1 MPFEKRRHP
10 RVRIAWPVTLIG
22 LDGLAGGVT
31 YNLSLAGTLVYCFE
45 MPDTD
50 ENVSL
55 VLKPVE
61 SQTILATAEMVWSNA
76 LISTNNKMH
85 AMGLCFTHVPDRGYQ
100 ILSEMISN
108 HLKLEYMKQFFT
120 KRLNFWRLSI
130 FNKMKL
136 HKLKCRLCKID
147 LLLGPAEE
155 ICPVCENPLPKTMN
169 FDRNDILGQV
179 ISPRVL
185 PR

>member
-1 MPFEKRRHP
+1 MPFEKRRYP
-10 RVRIAWPVTLIG
+10 RAQIAWPVTLIG

-61 SQTILATAEMVWSNA
+61 SQNILATAEMVWSNA
-76 LISTNNKMH
+76 LISNNNKMH
-85 AMGLCFTHVPDRGYQ
+85 AIGLCFTQVPDRGRQ
-100 ILSEMISN
+100 ILSEIISN

-120 KRLNFWRLSI
+120 RRLNFWRLSI

-136 HKLKCRLCKID
+136 HELKCRLCKTA
-147 LLLGPAEE
+147 LLLGPSEE
-155 ICPVCENPLPKTMN
+155 MRPVCENPLLNSMK
-169 FDRNDILGQV
+169 F
-179 ISPRVL
+179 
-185 PR
+185 

>member
-1 MPFEKRRHP
+1 MPFEKRQHP
-10 RVRIAWPVTLIG
+10 RAQIVWPVTLIG

-45 MPDTD
+45 TPDAD

-76 LISTNNKMH
+76 LISNNNKMH
-85 AMGLCFTHVPDRGYQ
+85 AMGLCFTHFPDHGRQ
-100 ILSEMISN
+100 ILSAMISN

-120 KRLNFWRLSI
+120 KRLNFWQLSI

-136 HKLKCRLCKID
+136 HKLKCRLCKSA
-147 LLLGPAEE
+147 LLLGPSEE
-155 ICPVCENPLPKTMN
+155 MCPVCENPLLNSVK
-169 FDRNDILGQV
+169 F
-179 ISPRVL
+179 
-185 PR
+185 

>member
-1 MPFEKRRHP
+1 MNGANIMPFEKRQHP
-10 RVRIAWPVTLIG
+10 RAQIVWPVTLIG

-45 MPDTD
+45 TPDTD

-61 SQTILATAEMVWSNA
+61 SQNILATAEMVWSNA
-76 LISTNNKMH
+76 LISNNNKVH
-85 AMGLCFTHVPDRGYQ
+85 AMGLCFTHIPDRGRQ

-120 KRLNFWRLSI
+120 KRLSCWPLSI

-136 HKLKCRLCKID
+136 HKLKCRLCKSA
-147 LLLGPAEE
+147 LLLGPSEE
-155 ICPVCENPLPKTMN
+155 MCPVCENPLLNSMK
-169 FDRNDILGQV
+169 F
-179 ISPRVL
+179 
-185 PR
+185 

>member
-1 MPFEKRRHP
+1 
-10 RVRIAWPVTLIG
+10 
-22 LDGLAGGVT
+22 
-31 YNLSLAGTLVYCFE
+31 

-76 LISTNNKMH
+76 LISNNNKMH
-85 AMGLCFTHVPDRGYQ
+85 AMGLCFTDIPHRGRQ

-136 HKLKCRLCKID
+136 HKLKCRLCKTA
-147 LLLGPAEE
+147 LLLGPSEE
-155 ICPVCENPLPKTMN
+155 MCPICENPLLN
-169 FDRNDILGQV
+169 FMKFWQKRYIGLNYFPPGAGTLMLSTFSRRSDGSVDNG
-179 ISPRVL
+179 
-185 PR
+185 